1 MSMTTR
7 GGSEQADNIVRAIN
21 NEPEEGLGQIEFF
34 DWDEAML
41 KKEIDSFRKRYYA
54 LPDNDDYDAWA
65 PISDQQL
72 KDMEL
77 RFAICRIKA
86 HKMLKG
92 EDLSIA
98 ELRNMYPPAMLEEEG
113 YFRRVERHFEWYFDR
128 KYCEFAHLEDY
139 QRLALRNP
147 YHYLDWEFYH
157 KNCNTLQGDR
167 EYVYFWEKLSSK
179 TKWLKNFRSAKVSE
193 QERVE
198 LEVFYHAVKIAGEC
212 THCFTPLLHNGYN
225 ECLWSVRYDKTRYED
240 SASLYFDIWKL
251 VAKQKMSFKDA
262 LDQVKEKGMRS
273 SCHFELE
280 VELDSDRGLL
290 IGPVT
295 QHYYTYVAEIN
306 GNVPEDEAYEK
317 VMEAVKKFVGKSK
330 SYYDYAKK
338 KLDIA
343 EKIGLVLPSPTWQNS
358 SEVTA

>member
-1 MSMTTR
+1 MDLGMSMTTR

-179 TKWLKNFRSAKVSE
+179 TKRLKNFRSAKVSE

-225 ECLWSVRYDKTRYED
+225 EYLWSVRYDKTRYED

-251 VAKQKMSFKDA
+251 VAKQK
-262 LDQVKEKGMRS
+262 
-273 SCHFELE
+273 
-280 VELDSDRGLL
+280 
-290 IGPVT
+290 
-295 QHYYTYVAEIN
+295 YYTYVAEIN

-317 VMEAVKKFVGKSK
+317 VMEAVKKFIGKSK

-343 EKIGLVLPSPTWQNS
+343 EKIGLVLPAQRGRTVQRSLHKS
-358 SEVTA
+358 SWLGGNTKKRAGH